1 MIIAATLTV
10 VYRPCDRQPGSSS
23 KSLKVSGLKLEPL
36 ILQLKASSLNVTVD
50 TGFAAQYHAPAIAL
64 VSRLLPESAL
74 RFITFKMSQPATA
87 IPQKLFFKIGEVCE
101 LAGVQAH
108 VLRYWE
114 TEFPMLAPQKNR
126 AGQRT
131 YRRKDVEMALRI
143 KELLYDEQYTIAGA
157 KKKLATELRSP
168 GRDTGAA
175 TAKAPVRSLQPPP
188 SLAARFTSTPPAPQP
203 SAPRLTGEQ
212 RASLKHVADQLREI
226 LDLLDQGDAALQELK
241 ESSKQK

>member
-1 MIIAATLTV
+1 MPFPV
-10 VYRPCDRQPGSSS
+10 V
-23 KSLKVSGLKLEPL
+23 
-36 ILQLKASSLNVTVD
+36 
-50 TGFAAQYHAPAIAL
+50 
-64 VSRLLPESAL
+64 
-74 RFITFKMSQPATA
+74 KMSQPATS

-168 GRDTGAA
+168 VREAGVTA
-175 TAKAPVRSLQPPP
+175 TKTPLRSLKPPP
-188 SLAARFTSTPPAPQP
+188 SLAARLAAAPQTPPPP
-203 SAPRLTGEQ
+203 GSADEPNSSVKQL
-212 RASLKHVADQLREI
+212 ANHLREI
-226 LDLLDQGDAALQELK
+226 LDLLDQGDAELQALRAK
-241 ESSKQK
+241 AKDK